1 MAIIRQDYGSIGGGI
16 KSILADTTATA
27 LGSITSTSSSYTATE
42 DCIMIGYLYG
52 NGSNSAGV
60 SVKDTSNTD
69 LGRLVGSWA
78 NSASIGNENCAIGR
92 SSDLGFIIPKGYTIT
107 SDGIGTYNLHFYP
120 IK

>member
-1 MAIIRQDYGSIGGGI
+1 
-16 KSILADTTATA
+16 
-27 LGSITSTSSSYTATE
+27 
-42 DCIMIGYLYG
+42 MIGYLYG